1 MAAPVTLRFGDG
13 YIEAGDGATPT
24 EVFTKVCGF
33 TEIQLTFEKEL
44 NETVV
49 PDCDDPDAPAWTQ
62 RDAVSQSMSFSCSGV
77 AAVDA
82 LPALQGMFADG
93 ASRNLRIRF
102 VGGGSGGATPD
113 RLISGKFHTKYSLSG
128 QRGERWRVE
137 FSGESD
143 GAVTNTAVAAV

>member
-13 YIEAGDGATPT
+13 YIELGDGATPT

-33 TEIQLTFEKEL
+33 TEIQMTFEKEL
-44 NETVV
+44 NDTVV

-62 RDAVSQSMSFSCSGV
+62 RDAVSQSASFSCSGV
-77 AAVDA
+77 AGVAA
-82 LPALQGMFADG
+82 IPLMQSAFADG
-93 ASRNLRIRF
+93 ASRNTRIRL
-102 VGGGSGGATPD
+102 VGGGSGGGTPD

-128 QRGERWRVE
+128 QRGERWQVE

-143 GAVTNTAVAAV
+143 GAVTNAAVAAV